1 MKDAN
6 KYILKLILETEVFV
20 YLVPVPL
27 VTYFVV
33 IGIGDDWEKIK
44 ILLMGVGIALIP
56 PIIIGYAWRYLR
68 FKPLLERLFADNQD
82 NDPIELKRT
91 LLNYPLIEIKIVL
104 IRWVLGGGIAHAV
117 FMFAPNLSLREV
129 IIIPLG
135 VLFVIPLSM
144 ASFYFLTE
152 KIIAEAIDSSK
163 YKGITL
169 KDGSFKVLD
178 FSKRS
183 YITILSL
190 VFQLVGIFSFLLY
203 YSQNGEIKLSNL
215 SLHIIFLVLFN
226 LICAFYT
233 VYSTSSST
241 KSRIMGLYNTIS
253 QMSEGKIKTT
263 ISFTTKDEF
272 GLIAININKLSSEL
286 SRTIRVMKE
295 LFEGLLLQ
303 SEILLKNS
311 SKLSVET
318 QSQSASIE
326 QISASL
332 HDMDSSIQSIAN
344 TSKDSWKQSQQAGVT
359 LKKLETEIFDTV
371 KIANASSQKAN
382 ETLDHTNKGKGIVK
396 ETIQK
401 MDDIQDSTKK
411 VSDIIQ
417 IINDIAD
424 QVNLLSLN
432 ASIESARAGEHGR
445 GFAVVAGE
453 VSKLAEKTLENS
465 KEISKFSTLVGKK
478 VNDGKKFTAQT
489 SMVFEEIFSKMS
501 ETTNLVKQILEKAAI
516 QKSISNEV
524 DSIFQ
529 ISLKMSKDISVATG
543 EQSNTNAELLQGV
556 NSISVNTENI
566 VQLSTGLATLSQEL
580 KEKAEMLK
588 KDISFFEFS

>member
-20 YLVPVPL
+20 YLVLVPL